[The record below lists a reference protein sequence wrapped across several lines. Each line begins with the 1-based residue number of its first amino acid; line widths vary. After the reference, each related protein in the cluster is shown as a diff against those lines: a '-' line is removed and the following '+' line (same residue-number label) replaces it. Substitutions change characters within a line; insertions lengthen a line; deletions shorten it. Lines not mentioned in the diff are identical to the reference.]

1 MSTHNLQEMTV
12 PQIPKQPLRL
22 LTAAVLA
29 AATTLPAAAQ
39 QNIEK
44 LKQMK
49 VATTDLNIPV
59 VPQTGKNAD
68 AIKENLKRI
77 KLPAGFKIEL
87 FAIVPDARHMAVAP
101 STNMLFVG
109 TRRPASGR

>member
-1 MSTHNLQEMTV
+1 METILHQTTMRS
-12 PQIPKQPLRL
+12 LRL
-22 LTAAVLA
+22 VATALLA
-29 AATTLPAAAQ
+29 ASVSLPVAAQ

-59 VPQTGKNAD
+59 VPQTGQNAD
-68 AIKENLKRI
+68 AIRANLKRI
-77 KLPAGFKIEL
+77 KLPAGFSIEL

-101 STNMLFVG
+101 STNMLFV
-109 TRRPASGR
+109 